1 MTKEVNK
8 VKISKMSGKLKELQ
22 AINTNTLTNN
32 YCQHMHSCK
41 NKKIICTMC
50 YSHYMLNT
58 FRKSCTGAFQHNSNM
73 LSTKILSVDQLPKFS
88 NKNDIIRLHAHGE
101 LINVTHMLNL
111 ITMVKQN
118 PTKMFSLYTKRLDI
132 INKVFDH
139 MNKPINLILVY
150 SNPIIDKPMITIP
163 NHFDKVFNVLKQK
176 QLEKINCGARNCNT
190 CRLCYK
196 KGGTNIIYEEL
207 K

>member
-1 MTKEVNK
+1 MTKEINK

-22 AINTNTLTNN
+22 AINTNTLTND
-32 YCQHMHSCK
+32 YCKRMNGCK
-41 NKKIICTMC
+41 NDKVICTMC
-50 YSHYMLNT
+50 YSHYMLST
-58 FRKSCTGAFQHNSNM
+58 FRKNCTGAFQHNSNM
-73 LSTKILSVDQLPKFS
+73 LSTKILDDKSFPKFS
-88 NKNDIIRLHAHGE
+88 DKNDIIRLHAHGE
-101 LINVTHMLNL
+101 LINTTHMYNL
-111 ITMVKQN
+111 ITMVNLN
-118 PTKMFSLYTKRLDI
+118 PTKMFSLYTKRADI
-132 INKVFDH
+132 INKVFNH

-150 SNPIIDKPMITIP
+150 SNPIIDKPMTTIP

-176 QLEKINCGARNCNT
+176 HQEKINCGAKNCNT